1 MGTRFKLVPRRTHS
15 LPTQAFLTIAAEVDL
30 RRDAGGRIPL
40 QAEVSLGAV
49 AGGLHVGE
57 MCTNQSRFGDAGWHD
72 PGGLTARRKDPL
84 VGCSAKMKAVRWSPA
99 TWDSFTA

>member
-1 MGTRFKLVPRRTHS
+1 MRRGG
-15 LPTQAFLTIAAEVDL
+15 EDV
-30 RRDAGGRIPL
+30 GRIEKPEL
-40 QAEVSLGAV
+40 PVRVRREAPRASVGAGRDGDGHDFI
-49 AGGLHVGE
+49 GGLHVGE